1 MIVSFACLQS
11 GWPTHMQT
19 CNQLEAD
26 EAQLDPLALPYL
38 VLGQFDLLD
47 GRVLVLYIL
56 EVERRAIY
64 EEPNQFGGSWYI

>member
-1 MIVSFACLQS
+1 
-11 GWPTHMQT
+11 MQT
-19 CNQLEAD
+19 CNRLEAD
-26 EAQLDPLALPYL
+26 EAQLDPLAVSYL